1 MTLTMPWVTLRRHLA
16 IGLALLALAGAASAQ
31 ARPDSVTDSAAASLG
46 APPLAHAVIVGRD
59 TILLLR
65 GDLGPYAAVD
75 RAAAATERL
84 RLLAQGG
91 LTAADSVWAGVD
103 RGLPVV
109 FVGTQS
115 LLFVLPEDA
124 EPGLTAEES
133 AVRAAGRLT
142 ETLARARADRGPIA
156 ILAGLGMTIL
166 ATFVL
171 LLFMRLVRGGIRRL
185 RAAALPELRRRI
197 MDIGIRGFTILRASQ
212 AVRAVDMA
220 IEGLRWL
227 GLLVGIYVYLTFVFR
242 QFAATRPWADQLG
255 SASLAFASD
264 AAAGVLSVVPDLAIV
279 LAIVLLTRFLVRL
292 ANTFFEAVEQGSVEI
307 EWLHREVA
315 RPTKKLVAIGL
326 WIFAIIVMFPYLPGS
341 DTDAFKGVTIFVG
354 LVLSLGSSGL
364 VGNGMSGLVL
374 MYSRALKVGDV
385 IGVGETTGEVVE
397 LGMLATRVRTLKNVV
412 VTLPNSVVAGG
423 QIRNFSRLAEVGELV
438 VHTEV
443 GIGYDAPW
451 RTVHQ
456 LLTQAALSVP
466 GVLEHPAPFVRQLRL
481 GDFAVSYELN
491 AHIAAPIDMPRIRGD
506 LHAAIQDAF
515 NAAGIE
521 IMSPTFEVKRS
532 GPQSTVVPAGDG
544 GGPSQPQAG

>member
-1 MTLTMPWVTLRRHLA
+1 MTQNASQLLPGRRLTL
-16 IGLALLALAGAASAQ
+16 GLLLVAVVGPANAQ
-31 ARPDSVTDSAAASLG
+31 ARPDSVADSAQAPLV
-46 APPLAHAVIVGRD
+46 APPSAHAVRFGQD

-84 RLLAQGG
+84 RVLAQGS
-91 LTAADSVWAGVD
+91 LTAADSVWAGVE
-103 RGLPVV
+103 RGLPAV
-109 FVGTQS
+109 FVGGRS
-115 LLFVLPEDA
+115 LLFVLSEDA
-124 EPGLTAEES
+124 EAGLTPEES
-133 AVRAAGRLT
+133 AVRVAARIEEG
-142 ETLARARADRGPIA
+142 LARAQASRSPVA

-166 ATFVL
+166 ATLALF
-171 LLFMRLVRGGIRRL
+171 LFMRLVRGGVRRL
-185 RAAALPELRRRI
+185 RAAAIPELRRRI
-197 MDIGIRGFTILRASQ
+197 IDIGIRGFTLLRASQ
-212 AVRAVDMA
+212 AVRSADLA

-227 GLLVGIYVYLTFVFR
+227 GLLVGVYVYLTFVFR

-264 AAAGVLSVVPDLAIV
+264 AAFGIVGVIPDLAIV

-292 ANTFFEAVEQGSVEI
+292 ANAFFEAVEQGSVEI

-397 LGMLATRVRTLKNVV
+397 LGMLATRMRTLKNVV

-438 VHTEV
+438 LHTEV
-443 GIGYDAPW
+443 TIGYDAPW
-451 RTVHQ
+451 RTVQQ
-456 LLTQAALSVP
+456 LLTEAALRVS
-466 GVLEHPAPFVRQLRL
+466 GVLEHPAPFVRQTRL
-481 GDFAVSYELN
+481 GDFAVGYELN
-491 AHIAAPIDMPRIRGD
+491 AHIATPIDMPRIRGD

-532 GPQSTVVPAGDG
+532 GPQSTVVPAGG
-544 GGPSQPQAG
+544 GGTSPQR